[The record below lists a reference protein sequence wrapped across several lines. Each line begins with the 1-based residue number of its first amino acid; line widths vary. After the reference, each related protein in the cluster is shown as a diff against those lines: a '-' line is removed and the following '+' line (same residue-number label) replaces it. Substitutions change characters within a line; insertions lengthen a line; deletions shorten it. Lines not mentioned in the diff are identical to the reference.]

1 MKHDFSIIFLFFG
14 GSKFLSSHEPKT
26 DSTPHLYCPPPTR
39 LKCNSRRE
47 VGLSSL
53 FNKKK
58 FKKMAQLLIV
68 VYGKTNMFS
77 CFMIVIGPIIY
88 MLIEMQ
94 NICNLSDC
102 CFDCWHN
109 PLQSVVV
116 NRDMPW

>member
-1 MKHDFSIIFLFFG
+1 MNLKR
-14 GSKFLSSHEPKT
+14 T
-26 DSTPHLYCPPPTR
+26 PPPTFIVP
-39 LKCNSRRE
+39 LPPDSNEITGGK
-47 VGLSSL
+47 LAFHHYL
-53 FNKKK
+53 IKKNKKQV
-58 FKKMAQLLIV
+58 AQLLIV

-77 CFMIVIGPIIY
+77 CFMMVIGPIIY

-109 PLQSVVV
+109 PLQSVV